1 MHAEAQAAA
10 RQQQQQQQQRP
21 RRIQPVQAQGV
32 LAEMAEFMRLAD
44 ADEVRSRVSV
54 DAQQRLSTW
63 LPINGPVEQSH
74 VLPGC
79 IYWKSGVCKFVRFS
93 RALCLNSS

>member
-10 RQQQQQQQQRP
+10 RQRLQQQQQQQR
-21 RRIQPVQAQGV
+21 RIQPVQARGV

-63 LPINGPVEQSH
+63 LPINGPVEQSR
-74 VLPGC
+74 VCSLDAYTGRVASVNLCVFPG
-79 IYWKSGVCKFVRFS
+79 
-93 RALCLNSS
+93 LCA